1 MFGFV
6 VLWAKA
12 SGAFSFISR
21 KPAGRQPLSL
31 SRRRIQ
37 FPKLQNETRQ
47 KVSKEPAAEWRG
59 PSVPAER
66 AVCLPAF
73 PVGAPRRC
81 GGGPRGLLPLVER
94 SHPAGTAS
102 LSAAPRLSVKHVS
115 RIKSKS
121 YKLFVKAPS
130 TWLLQR
136 FTCRNCTHYRDK
148 LLCLPP
154 FKNHTSAIPHHGKIA
169 TDKGRFQTG
178 DGPVPF
184 PCLPV
189 P

>member
-1 MFGFV
+1 MARAVGP
-6 VLWAKA
+6 
-12 SGAFSFISR
+12 GR
-21 KPAGRQPLSL
+21 AGRL
-31 SRRRIQ
+31 
-37 FPKLQNETRQ
+37 
-47 KVSKEPAAEWRG
+47 PATLPRRG
-59 PSVPAER
+59 PEALWGWS
-66 AVCLPAF
+66 
-73 PVGAPRRC
+73 
-81 GGGPRGLLPLVER
+81 RGLLPLVER

-102 LSAAPRLSVKHVS
+102 LSAALRLSVKHVS

-169 TDKGRFQTG
+169 TDKGRFQT
-178 DGPVPF
+178 VRFPF
-184 PCLPV
+184 PASLCPDV
-189 P
+189 YT

>member
-1 MFGFV
+1 M
-6 VLWAKA
+6 
-12 SGAFSFISR
+12 
-21 KPAGRQPLSL
+21 
-31 SRRRIQ
+31 
-37 FPKLQNETRQ
+37 
-47 KVSKEPAAEWRG
+47 SKEPAAEWRG

-66 AVCLPAF
+66 AVCLPPF

-81 GGGPRGLLPLVER
+81 GGGPRGLLPLMER
-94 SHPAGTAS
+94 SHPAGTVS